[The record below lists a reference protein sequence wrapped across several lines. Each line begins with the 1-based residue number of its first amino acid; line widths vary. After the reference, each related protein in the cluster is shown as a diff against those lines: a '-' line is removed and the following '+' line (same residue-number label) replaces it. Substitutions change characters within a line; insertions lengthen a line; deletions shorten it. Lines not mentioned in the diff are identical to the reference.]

1 MLSYSKGKHGYCLE
15 RIHVVQCNHEGV
27 NIKGKTCYLTRTQT
41 SYVNSKG
48 KHGYRLDRI
57 HIVQCK
63 HEGANI
69 KGKTCYGV
77 PKPAAQ
83 GREGNTDESDIQ

>member
-27 NIKGKTCYLTRTQT
+27 NIKGKTCY
-41 SYVNSKG
+41 
-48 KHGYRLDRI
+48 
-57 HIVQCK
+57 
-63 HEGANI
+63 
-69 KGKTCYGV
+69 GV

-83 GREGNTDESDIQ
+83 GREGNTDKSDIQ